1 MGVIGTSRRRSDA
14 HLPWFRNRAT
24 WAIVVAA
31 SLFAAVFA
39 LRLLTGDA
47 QDAVSL
53 LYALPVALVAMAFG
67 RTPGITA
74 GLLAVVLVVTWAAV
88 REVDLTLLGWASRVV
103 PLLLLG
109 ALLGDASNRLAL
121 AGARQLAM
129 EAAEQ
134 RHREATEINDTL
146 IQGMAAARWALEAGR
161 YDVGLSTLEETLAV
175 GHELVSKLL
184 READMGLN
192 GHRPPTATSPARR
205 SRAEPE

>member
-1 MGVIGTSRRRSDA
+1 MGLIGIWRRSSET
-14 HLPWFRNRAT
+14 HLPWFRNRAR

-47 QDAVSL
+47 EDAVSL
-53 LYALPVALVAMAFG
+53 LYALPVALVAVAFG
-67 RTPGITA
+67 RTAGVTA
-74 GLLAVVLVVTWAAV
+74 GLIAVVLVVTWAAV

-109 ALLGDASNRLAL
+109 GLLGDASNRLAL

-129 EAAEQ
+129 DAAEQ

-146 IQGMAAARWALEAGR
+146 IQGMAATKWALEAGR
-161 YDVGLSTLEETLAV
+161 YNVGLSTLEKTLEV

-184 READMGLN
+184 READMGPG
-192 GHRPPTATSPARR
+192 GHRPPQRG
-205 SRAEPE
+205 

>member
-1 MGVIGTSRRRSDA
+1 MGVIGISTRRSETR
-14 HLPWFRNRAT
+14 LPWFRNRAR
-24 WAIVVAA
+24 WAIAVAT

-39 LRLLTGDA
+39 LRLLTGNAD
-47 QDAVSL
+47 DAVSL
-53 LYALPVALVAMAFG
+53 LYALPVALVAVAFG
-67 RTPGITA
+67 RTAGITA

-109 ALLGDASNRLAL
+109 GLLGDASNRLAQ
-121 AGARQLAM
+121 AGARQLAL

-146 IQGMAAARWALEAGR
+146 IQGMAATKWALEAGR
-161 YDVGLSTLEETLAV
+161 YNVGLSTLEETLEV

-184 READMGLN
+184 READMGPN
-192 GHRPPTATSPARR
+192 GHRPPPRG
-205 SRAEPE
+205 